1 MALIIRL
8 LLFALI
14 IAIGLSLLAYV
25 FTRDRKYLRFAWN
38 TFRYSLLFLL
48 ALALMVVAERLIT
61 TS

>member
-61 TS
+61 TP